1 MIHKIARDLSRVPD
15 QGFAP
20 DLLGEFSKQPLTDF
34 DRPTANFLF
43 ASLFDQNM
51 FYAFSFMH

>member
-1 MIHKIARDLSRVPD
+1 MIHKIARDLSPVPD

-34 DRPTANFLF
+34 DRLTANFLF
-43 ASLFDQNM
+43 ASLFDQN
-51 FYAFSFMH
+51 YVLCI